1 MKLSTKGRYG
11 LKAVVDLAAVTRGST
26 MTLAQLAASQGVSQ
40 AYLER
45 ILRTLRTSGIVETV
59 RGASGGYALSVPPAT
74 LSVERVLAA
83 LEGTTAVVDCVGT
96 AGKGCES
103 ACVCAAR
110 PLFLTLQ
117 HRINDVLRE
126 TTIQDLLNENLEQKR
141 RLEHAANLS

>member
-11 LKAVVDLAAVTRGST
+11 LKAVVDLAAVSRGST
-26 MTLAQLAASQGVSQ
+26 MTLAQLAASQGISQ

-59 RGASGGYALSVPPAT
+59 RGAAGGYALSVPPES
-74 LSVERVLAA
+74 LSVERVLAT

-96 AGKGCES
+96 AGKGCEN

-117 HRINDVLRE
+117 RRINDVLRE
-126 TTIQDLLNENLEQKR
+126 TTIRDLLNENLEQKR

>member
-59 RGASGGYALSVPPAT
+59 RGASGGYALSVSPET
-74 LSVERVLAA
+74 LSVECVLRA

>member
-26 MTLAQLAASQGVSQ
+26 MTLAQLAGSQGVSQ

-59 RGASGGYALSVPPAT
+59 RGAAGGYALSVLPET

-83 LEGTTAVVDCVGT
+83 LEGTTAVTRRFCRGGGPWWPV
-96 AGKGCES
+96 
-103 ACVCAAR
+103 R
-110 PLFLTLQ
+110 P
-117 HRINDVLRE
+117 
-126 TTIQDLLNENLEQKR
+126 R
-141 RLEHAANLS
+141 R